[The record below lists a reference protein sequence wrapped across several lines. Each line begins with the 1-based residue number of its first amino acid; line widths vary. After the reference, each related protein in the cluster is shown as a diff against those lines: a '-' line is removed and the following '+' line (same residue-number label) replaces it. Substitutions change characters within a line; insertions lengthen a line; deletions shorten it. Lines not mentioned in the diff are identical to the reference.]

1 MRTAGD
7 WSRRRAAKALGV
19 ALLKRPP
26 VMDALRLVSMHAELS
41 DLDALTTLTMHQ
53 SCTKQQG
60 RQAAGQP
67 TS

>member
-1 MRTAGD
+1 M
-7 WSRRRAAKALGV
+7 
-19 ALLKRPP
+19 ALLRRPP

-60 RQAAGQP
+60 RQAAGLP